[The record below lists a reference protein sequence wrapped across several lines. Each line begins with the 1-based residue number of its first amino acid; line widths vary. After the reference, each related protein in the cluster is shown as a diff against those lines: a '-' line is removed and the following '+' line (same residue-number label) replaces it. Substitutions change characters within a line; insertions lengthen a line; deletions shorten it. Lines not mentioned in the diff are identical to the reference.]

1 MEEVNGETSLLYF
14 YLKADKEA
22 LNVVAC
28 TCNPATLKTE
38 FRSGASTIPVGD
50 NSPLID
56 RWIVQPPVIQ
66 H

>member
-38 FRSGASTIPVGD
+38 FRSGVSSIPVGD
-50 NSPLID
+50 NSPLI
-56 RWIVQPPVIQ
+56 
-66 H
+66 

>member
-1 MEEVNGETSLLYF
+1 MEEVKGEASLLYF

-38 FRSGASTIPVGD
+38 FRSGVSSIPVGD
-50 NSPLID
+50 NSPLI
-56 RWIVQPPVIQ
+56 
-66 H
+66 